1 MLKIDGSIGEG
12 GGQIIRTSVAMSA
25 ITGEPIKI
33 TNIRANRPNPG
44 LGAQHFSAVDAA
56 AKLCDAK
63 VSGLKI
69 GSKEVVFKP
78 DSLKGRKLNIDVGTA
93 GSVTLILQAL
103 MIPATYLDGEIII
116 NIRGGTDVR
125 WSPPIDYLRFVTLP
139 ILRKFGYIGEV
150 VLLKRGFYPKGGGK
164 IKVKIK
170 GIKKLKKINLNNRGY
185 FKGICGISHAHTNLK
200 KAEVAKR
207 QMKSARPL
215 LFNELS
221 KLIDK
226 NTNFDFDF
234 DLNFIKIKQ
243 EYPDTLS
250 YGSGITLWAEFEN
263 TIIGADSLGERGKR
277 AEIVGYEAAQNLIK
291 EINSGGCVD
300 KYMAD
305 QVIPYI
311 ALSGDSVKVS
321 EITKHART
329 NVKIVNKFGFDV
341 KIEGNVIFG
350 D

>member
-1 MLKIDGSIGEG
+1 MLIINGSIGEG
-12 GGQIIRTSVAMSA
+12 GGQIVRTSVAMSA
-25 ITGEPIKI
+25 ITGDPVKI
-33 TNIRANRPNPG
+33 INIRANRPNPG
-44 LGAQHFSAVDAA
+44 LSAQHFSAIESV
-56 AKLCDAK
+56 AKLCNAE
-63 VSGLKI
+63 VNGLSI
-69 GSKEVVFKP
+69 GSREVIFKP
-78 DSLKGRKLNIDVGTA
+78 NLIKNKKLNIDVGTA

-103 MIPATYLDGEIII
+103 MIPAIHVEGEIII

-150 VLLKRGFYPKGGGK
+150 VHLKRGFYPKGGGK
-164 IKVKIK
+164 IKVKIS
-170 GIKKLKKINLNNRGY
+170 GIGKLKRINLETRGSV
-185 FKGICGISHAHTNLK
+185 KGICGISHAHTNLK

-215 LFNELS
+215 LFSELS
-221 KLIDK
+221 KLISK
-226 NTNFDFDF
+226 NSGFNS
-234 DLNFIKIKQ
+234 NFIKIKQ
-243 EYPDTLS
+243 EYSDTLS

-311 ALSGDSVKVS
+311 ALSGGSVKVS
-321 EITKHART
+321 EITEHAKT
-329 NVKIVNKFGFDV
+329 NVKIVNKFGFNV
-341 KIEGNVIFG
+341 KINRNIIFG